1 MFKTRG
7 MGGIT
12 VGKNKSRKRRPRMG
26 QSLGYWH
33 FMVSQEQ
40 RKMKTVRVVLKQKP
54 RKENVLEKKEW
65 SALMYC

>member
-12 VGKNKSRKRRPRMG
+12 VRKNKSRKRRLRIG
-26 QSLGYWH
+26 QSLGYRH

-40 RKMKTVRVVLKQKP
+40 RKMKTIRVVLKQKP
-54 RKENVLEKKEW
+54 RKEKVLEEKEC
-65 SALMYC
+65 SALTYC

>member
-12 VGKNKSRKRRPRMG
+12 VRKNKSGKRRLRIS
-26 QSLGYWH
+26 QSLGYGH

-40 RKMKTVRVVLKQKP
+40 RKMKTIRVVLKQKP
-54 RKENVLEKKEW
+54 RKEKVLEEKEC
-65 SALMYC
+65 SALTYC